1 MASKGSRNYRYVDRS
16 SEPIIRFRLKVV
28 FIIFII
34 VFAACFAV
42 YMMGV
47 NVGISG
53 ESESG
58 GEIRTASE
66 SESAA
71 ESDSSSVASNEIIN
85 PVPLSEKLSET
96 YLGKCAFVGD
106 SLTAGLSD
114 YQYVSSKNVIAE
126 VGLNIDKINTQTI
139 RTGAGE
145 KTALEALVDL
155 SPENIYIML
164 GSNGIEWLSDKDMI
178 GYYKEFT
185 DSVKKALPDS
195 KIYILSIPPVTS
207 ERETASDNPIKNS
220 DIDRY
225 NSALL
230 DMANENQMYYVDL
243 NTALKGND
251 GKFSDGDAAD
261 DGMHFN
267 KATYQVM
274 IDYILS
280 HTAQ

>member
-71 ESDSSSVASNEIIN
+71 ESVSSSEASNEIIN

-185 DSVKKALPDS
+185 DSVKEALPDS

-207 ERETASDNPIKNS
+207 EREKASDNPIKNS

>member
-71 ESDSSSVASNEIIN
+71 ESVSSSEASNEIIN

-185 DSVKKALPDS
+185 DSVKEALPDS

-207 ERETASDNPIKNS
+207 EREKASDNPIKNS

-230 DMANENQMYYVDL
+230 DMANENLMYYVDL

>member
-185 DSVKKALPDS
+185 DSIKEALPDS

-207 ERETASDNPIKNS
+207 EREKASDNPIKNS

>member
-71 ESDSSSVASNEIIN
+71 ESDSSSEAGNEIIN

-185 DSVKKALPDS
+185 DSVKEALPDS

-207 ERETASDNPIKNS
+207 EREKASDNPIKNS

-230 DMANENQMYYVDL
+230 DMANDQMYYVDL